1 MFRLVKEIFIGFLI
15 CIVNASNYI
24 WCVSLSDQK
33 SMTKPNLIN
42 LHPNEY
48 SQELHHYPF
57 TIKLDK

>member
-1 MFRLVKEIFIGFLI
+1 MMFRLVKEIFIGFLI

-48 SQELHHYPF
+48 SQEL
-57 TIKLDK
+57 